1 MYFACDIGGTQMR
14 IAKSLDLVKFDEPW
28 IEATPARPADG
39 IQLLIETI
47 KRMSGGK
54 RIGAISIGIAG
65 VLNEDHSMLLKSP
78 HLSDWEKIPLKE
90 KIEKALGTQ
99 VFIENDTAIVGLGE
113 AVAGAGRGYHD
124 VVYITISTGIGGV
137 KIFDGEFAHNKYG
150 FEPGHQI
157 LNNQTGATFEDLCSG
172 TAVEKKFGMA
182 PKKVAQTDAWDEIET
197 NVVIGLY
204 NSILH
209 WSPDVVVLGG
219 SMSRDLS
226 AERIQ
231 KKLKVIMKIHP
242 KLPDIKIAEL
252 GSIGGIH
259 GGFAFLRKTFENK
272 V

>member
-14 IAKSLDLVKFDEPW
+14 IAKSDDLVKFDEPW

-54 RIGAISIGIAG
+54 RIGAIAIGIAG
-65 VLNEDHSMLLKSP
+65 VLNEGHGMLIKSP
-78 HLSDWEKIPLKE
+78 HLSAWEKIPLKE
-90 KIEKALGTQ
+90 KLEKALDTH

-113 AVAGAGRGYHD
+113 ATAGAGRGYRD
-124 VVYITISTGIGGV
+124 VVYMTISTGIGGV
-137 KIFDGEFAHNKYG
+137 KIVDGEFTHNKYG

-157 LNNQTGATFEDLCSG
+157 LNNETGATFEDLCSG
-172 TAVEKKFGMA
+172 TAVEKKYGMA
-182 PKKVAQTDAWDEIET
+182 PKKVAQIDAWDEIET
-197 NVVIGLY
+197 NAVIGLY
-204 NSILH
+204 NSVLH

-219 SMSRDLS
+219 SMSKDFK

-231 KKLKVIMKIHP
+231 KKLGVIMKIHP

-252 GSIGGIH
+252 GSIGGVY
-259 GGFAFLRKTFENK
+259 GGFAFLRKQFDK
-272 V
+272 